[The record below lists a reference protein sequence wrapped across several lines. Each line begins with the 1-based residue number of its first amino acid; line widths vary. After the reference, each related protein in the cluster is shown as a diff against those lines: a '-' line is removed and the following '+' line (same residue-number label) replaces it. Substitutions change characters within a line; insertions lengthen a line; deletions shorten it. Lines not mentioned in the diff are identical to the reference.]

1 MKKLKLI
8 LCVSRNSLIQN
19 PGVKLK
25 IHRKKKLGV
34 ILFVAAGLSAT
45 VGLTLFALGQ
55 NMNMFYTPSQ
65 VAMGEVES
73 GRRFRIGGM
82 VKEGSFISESDS
94 LKVRFETTD
103 FVHAVPI
110 EYEGILP
117 DLFRE
122 GQGIVAEGSV
132 DSRGVFSASKVL
144 AKHDENYMSQ
154 EVKAALDAAD
164 ALKSN
169 TSLQSISER

>member
-1 MKKLKLI
+1 MK
-8 LCVSRNSLIQN
+8 V
-19 PGVKLK
+19 
-25 IHRKKKLGV
+25 HRKRKLAV
-34 ILFVAAGLSAT
+34 ILFVATGLSAT

-65 VAMGEVES
+65 VAMGEVEV

-82 VKEGSFISESDS
+82 VKEGSFVSDSDS

-103 FVHAVPI
+103 YAHAVPV

-132 DSRGVFSASKVL
+132 DSQGVFSASKVL

-154 EVKAALDAAD
+154 EVKAALDASGAST
-164 ALKSN
+164 AN
-169 TSLQSISER
+169 NSIQNNSER

>member
-1 MKKLKLI
+1 MKL
-8 LCVSRNSLIQN
+8 
-19 PGVKLK
+19 
-25 IHRKKKLGV
+25 HRKRKLAV
-34 ILFVAAGLSAT
+34 ILFVATGLSAT

-65 VAMGEVES
+65 VAMGEVEV

-82 VKEGSFISESDS
+82 VKEGAFISDSDS

-103 FVHAVPI
+103 YAHAVPV

-132 DSRGVFSASKVL
+132 DSQGVFSASKVL

-154 EVKAALDAAD
+154 EVKAALDASGAST
-164 ALKSN
+164 AN
-169 TSLQSISER
+169 NSIQNNSER

>member
-1 MKKLKLI
+1 MKL
-8 LCVSRNSLIQN
+8 
-19 PGVKLK
+19 
-25 IHRKKKLGV
+25 HRKRKLAV
-34 ILFVAAGLSAT
+34 ILFVATGLSAT

-65 VAMGEVES
+65 VAMGEVEV

-82 VKEGSFISESDS
+82 VKEGSFVSDSDS

-103 FVHAVPI
+103 YAHAVPV

-132 DSRGVFSASKVL
+132 DSQGVFSASKVL

-154 EVKAALDAAD
+154 EVKAALDASGAST
-164 ALKSN
+164 AN
-169 TSLQSISER
+169 NSIQNNPER

>member
-1 MKKLKLI
+1 MKL
-8 LCVSRNSLIQN
+8 
-19 PGVKLK
+19 
-25 IHRKKKLGV
+25 HRKRKLAV
-34 ILFVAAGLSAT
+34 ILFVATGLSAT

-65 VAMGEVES
+65 VAMGEVEVD
-73 GRRFRIGGM
+73 RRFRIGGM
-82 VKEGSFISESDS
+82 VKEGSFVSDSDS

-103 FVHAVPI
+103 YAHAVPV

-132 DSRGVFSASKVL
+132 DSQGVFSASKVL

-154 EVKAALDAAD
+154 EVKAALDASGAST
-164 ALKSN
+164 AN
-169 TSLQSISER
+169 NSIQNNSER

>member
-1 MKKLKLI
+1 MKL
-8 LCVSRNSLIQN
+8 
-19 PGVKLK
+19 
-25 IHRKKKLGV
+25 HRKRKLAV
-34 ILFVAAGLSAT
+34 ILFVATGLSAT

-65 VAMGEVES
+65 VAMGEVEV

-82 VKEGSFISESDS
+82 VKEGSFVSDS
-94 LKVRFETTD
+94 DRLKVRFETTD
-103 FVHAVPI
+103 YAHAVPV

-132 DSRGVFSASKVL
+132 DSQGVFSASKVL

-154 EVKAALDAAD
+154 EVKAALDASGAST
-164 ALKSN
+164 AN
-169 TSLQSISER
+169 NSIQNNSER

>member
-1 MKKLKLI
+1 
-8 LCVSRNSLIQN
+8 
-19 PGVKLK
+19 VKL
-25 IHRKKKLGV
+25 HRKRKLAV
-34 ILFVAAGLSAT
+34 ILFVATGLSAT

-65 VAMGEVES
+65 VAMGEVEV

-82 VKEGSFISESDS
+82 VKEGSFVSDSDS

-103 FVHAVPI
+103 YAHAVPV

-132 DSRGVFSASKVL
+132 DSQGIFSASKVL

-154 EVKAALDAAD
+154 EVKAALDASGAST
-164 ALKSN
+164 AN
-169 TSLQSISER
+169 NSIQNNSER

>member
-1 MKKLKLI
+1 MKL
-8 LCVSRNSLIQN
+8 
-19 PGVKLK
+19 
-25 IHRKKKLGV
+25 HRKRKLAV
-34 ILFVAAGLSAT
+34 ILFVATGLSAT

-65 VAMGEVES
+65 VAMGEVEV

-82 VKEGSFISESDS
+82 VKEGSFVSDSDS

-103 FVHAVPI
+103 YAHAVPV

-132 DSRGVFSASKVL
+132 DSQGVFSASKVL

-154 EVKAALDAAD
+154 EVKAALDASGAST
-164 ALKSN
+164 ANNLIQN
-169 TSLQSISER
+169 NSER

>member
-1 MKKLKLI
+1 MKL
-8 LCVSRNSLIQN
+8 
-19 PGVKLK
+19 
-25 IHRKKKLGV
+25 HRKRKLAV
-34 ILFVAAGLSAT
+34 ILFVATGLSAT

-65 VAMGEVES
+65 VAMGEVEV

-82 VKEGSFISESDS
+82 VKEGSFVSDSDS

-103 FVHAVPI
+103 YAHAVPV

-132 DSRGVFSASKVL
+132 DSQGVFSASKVL

-154 EVKAALDAAD
+154 EVKAALDASGA
-164 ALKSN
+164 STVN
-169 TSLQSISER
+169 NSIQINSER

>member
-1 MKKLKLI
+1 MKLHRQRKLA
-8 LCVSRNSLIQN
+8 
-19 PGVKLK
+19 
-25 IHRKKKLGV
+25 V
-34 ILFVAAGLSAT
+34 ILFVATGLSAT
-45 VGLTLFALGQ
+45 IGLTLFALGQ

-65 VAMGEVES
+65 VAMGEVEV

-82 VKEGSFISESDS
+82 VKEGSFVSDSDS

-103 FVHAVPI
+103 YAHAVPV

-132 DSRGVFSASKVL
+132 DSHGVFSASKVL

-154 EVKAALDAAD
+154 EVKAALDASGAST
-164 ALKSN
+164 AN
-169 TSLQSISER
+169 NSIQNNSER

>member
-1 MKKLKLI
+1 MKL
-8 LCVSRNSLIQN
+8 
-19 PGVKLK
+19 
-25 IHRKKKLGV
+25 HRKRKLAV
-34 ILFVAAGLSAT
+34 ILFVATGLSAT

-65 VAMGEVES
+65 VAMGEVEV

-82 VKEGSFISESDS
+82 VKEGSFVSDSDS

-103 FVHAVPI
+103 YAHAVPV

-132 DSRGVFSASKVL
+132 DPQGVFSASKVL

-154 EVKAALDAAD
+154 EVKAALDASGAST
-164 ALKSN
+164 AN
-169 TSLQSISER
+169 NSIQNNSER

>member
-1 MKKLKLI
+1 
-8 LCVSRNSLIQN
+8 
-19 PGVKLK
+19 VKL
-25 IHRKKKLGV
+25 HRKRKLAV
-34 ILFVAAGLSAT
+34 ILFVATGLSAT

-65 VAMGEVES
+65 VAMGEVEV

-82 VKEGSFISESDS
+82 VKEGSFVSDSDS

-103 FVHAVPI
+103 YAHAVPV

-132 DSRGVFSASKVL
+132 DSQGVFSASKVL

-154 EVKAALDAAD
+154 EVKAALDASGAST
-164 ALKSN
+164 AN
-169 TSLQSISER
+169 NSIQNNSER

>member
-1 MKKLKLI
+1 MKL
-8 LCVSRNSLIQN
+8 
-19 PGVKLK
+19 
-25 IHRKKKLGV
+25 HRKRKLAV
-34 ILFVAAGLSAT
+34 ILFVATGLSAT

-65 VAMGEVES
+65 VAMGEVEV

-82 VKEGSFISESDS
+82 VKEGSFVSDSDS

-103 FVHAVPI
+103 YAHAVPV

-132 DSRGVFSASKVL
+132 DSQGVFRASKVL

-154 EVKAALDAAD
+154 EVKAALDASGAST
-164 ALKSN
+164 ANNLIQNNSG
-169 TSLQSISER
+169 R

>member
-1 MKKLKLI
+1 MKL
-8 LCVSRNSLIQN
+8 
-19 PGVKLK
+19 
-25 IHRKKKLGV
+25 HRKRKLAV
-34 ILFVAAGLSAT
+34 ILFVTTGLSAT

-65 VAMGEVES
+65 VAMGEVEV

-82 VKEGSFISESDS
+82 VREGSFVSDSDS

-103 FVHAVPI
+103 YAHAVPV

-122 GQGIVAEGSV
+122 GQGVVIRGHVEKDYFVAEE
-132 DSRGVFSASKVL
+132 VL
-144 AKHDENYMSQ
+144 AKHDETYMPPEVQ
-154 EVKAALDAAD
+154 E
-164 ALKSN
+164 
-169 TSLQSISER
+169 SLGISENSKNKTTESIQQ

>member
-1 MKKLKLI
+1 
-8 LCVSRNSLIQN
+8 
-19 PGVKLK
+19 VKV
-25 IHRKKKLGV
+25 HRKRKLAV
-34 ILFVAAGLSAT
+34 ILFVATGLSAT

-65 VAMGEVES
+65 VAMGEVEV

-82 VKEGSFISESDS
+82 VKEGSFVSDSDS

-103 FVHAVPI
+103 YAHAVPV

-132 DSRGVFSASKVL
+132 DSQGVFSASKVL

-154 EVKAALDAAD
+154 EVKAALDASGAST
-164 ALKSN
+164 AN
-169 TSLQSISER
+169 NSIQNNSER

>member
-1 MKKLKLI
+1 MKL
-8 LCVSRNSLIQN
+8 
-19 PGVKLK
+19 
-25 IHRKKKLGV
+25 HRKRKLAV
-34 ILFVAAGLSAT
+34 ILFVATGLSAT

-65 VAMGEVES
+65 VAMGEVEI

-82 VKEGSFISESDS
+82 VKEGSFVSDSDS

-103 FVHAVPI
+103 YAHAVPV

-132 DSRGVFSASKVL
+132 DSQGVFSASKVL

-154 EVKAALDAAD
+154 EVKAALDASGAST
-164 ALKSN
+164 AN
-169 TSLQSISER
+169 NSIQNNSER